1 MYSNLK
7 NRKKEKEF
15 RELRD
20 KIQSEDV
27 FESQFDEVEL
37 QNNKLEEICQVIN

>member
-15 RELRD
+15 RELRN

-27 FESQFDEVEL
+27 FESQFYEVEL
-37 QNNKLEEICQVIN
+37 QNNKLEEICQVID

>member
-20 KIQSEDV
+20 KIQGEDV
-27 FESQFDEVEL
+27 FES
-37 QNNKLEEICQVIN
+37 